1 MKESMKKNL
10 VFLLILCTVFISAR
24 SENVAALVITHADGS
39 TTSYELFTKPRITFV
54 GDSVKITSP
63 TVSAEYLAKDV
74 LRFNYKMP
82 VTAIEKTIAGSQLSS
97 DGEYLV
103 FGGNVKATDVKLF
116 TANGIAVDS
125 NFSTAPS
132 GIRLRLSS
140 LQNGVYLVNI
150 NGRTTKFMKR

>member
-1 MKESMKKNL
+1 MNRIIT
-10 VFLLILCTVFISAR
+10 VLLTFFAVFISAQGQ
-24 SENVAALVITHADGS
+24 NVASLVVTHADGT
-39 TTSYELFTKPRITFV
+39 TTSYELFTRPRITFV

-82 VTAIEKTIAGSQLSS
+82 VTAIEKTIAGSQMSS

-103 FGGNVKATDVKLF
+103 FGGNVKAADVKLF

-140 LQNGVYLVNI
+140 LQNGVYFVNI
-150 NGRTTKFMKR
+150 NGRTTKFKKK

>member
-1 MKESMKKNL
+1 MKKNL